1 MNNNYSLRY
10 LPIFYD
16 DLKSIT
22 DYISI
27 ELKNPS
33 AADKFIDLVEHSILN
48 RLPFAES
55 FHPYSSK
62 RKRQYPYYKINVKNY
77 IIFYVIITDDPANKI
92 MEVRRILYNKRNWQ
106 NLI

>member
-33 AADKFIDLVEHSILN
+33 AADKLIDLVEHSILN
-48 RLPFAES
+48 RLPFAC
-55 FHPYSSK
+55 
-62 RKRQYPYYKINVKNY
+62 
-77 IIFYVIITDDPANKI
+77 
-92 MEVRRILYNKRNWQ
+92 ILPR
-106 NLI
+106 